1 MKQYLKKFAES
12 IYFDLIGVALVVGIA
27 IYSGYLNTRLD
38 KFVDWGPWTALIP
51 LGLISVINV
60 GLSMVSTR
68 FTGRIHKLGNIFG
81 IVNVAL
87 SGTIDYILGN
97 KAAPITYLI
106 TFLVYSV
113 AIKQWKKS
121 QEGKANTM
129 SKERQMVWVAI
140 FSVGSFGISF
150 LANFYGYNYQ
160 MNFLAYVTTVAFA
173 LSLIAN
179 LLNMFKLTSQYH
191 FWLIYNFVQ
200 LLKAFTQGNFANVG
214 KYIFYII
221 NSIGALFLWND
232 SEKPSEE
239 E

>member
-38 KFVDWGPWTALIP
+38 KFVDWGPWTALVP

-68 FTGRIHKLGNIFG
+68 FTGRINRLGNLFG

-121 QEGKANTM
+121 QEGKANAM
-129 SKERQMVWVAI
+129 SKERQMVWIAI
-140 FSVGSFGISF
+140 FSVGSFGVSF